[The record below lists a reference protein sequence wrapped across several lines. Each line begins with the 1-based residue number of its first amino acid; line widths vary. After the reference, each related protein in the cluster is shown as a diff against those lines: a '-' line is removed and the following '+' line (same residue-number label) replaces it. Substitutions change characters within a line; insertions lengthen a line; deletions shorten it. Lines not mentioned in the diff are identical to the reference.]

1 MARRLKRNATR
12 YGALVEMRVDLP
24 LPLALR
30 IDKKRVEKF
39 VGLRIARIVRARLRS
54 KLDGDG
60 GPLYMPL
67 DGKPAKVTG
76 SLLRSIRYVPKL
88 GRVEPSSTRFRK
100 EKSSGDRVQ
109 NNYGVMSVQIH
120 EGRWRD
126 PMGAQSR
133 AQQAQI
139 VADVNSQL
147 QAQLDSGALVAR
159 KSTRGRRRRR

>member
-1 MARRLKRNATR
+1 MARRLKANATR

-24 LPLALR
+24 IPLALR

-60 GPLYMPL
+60 APLYMPL

-139 VADVNSQL
+139 VADVNQQL